1 MRLNTR
7 LNFNRWMPAF
17 FIVPVV
23 LGLFCLNYIPSF
35 YAFYLS
41 FQHWNLLESPQWV
54 GLENYHQLLASPAFF
69 QTIRQT
75 AWYVGGVVIFELLFS
90 LVIATALHRI
100 TKGKRLF
107 QVLAFLP
114 YVTPAMAA
122 SLIFMWIFQPE
133 QGLLNSSLQAV
144 GLLKSPIAWLFTPNT
159 ALVAVMSLEVWKA
172 TGYNMLLILG
182 ALQALPQHID
192 EAAILDGASG
202 LRKWWWVTLPQL
214 MPTVVLVGM
223 MTTIHALQAF
233 DAIYLL
239 TQGGPNRATT
249 VLAYAL
255 YETAFQRF
263 EIGQATALGFII
275 FTIIAIL
282 TLMQWRLTQ
291 QKQPSLDKV

>member
-1 MRLNTR
+1 
-7 LNFNRWMPAF
+7 
-17 FIVPVV
+17 
-23 LGLFCLNYIPSF
+23 
-35 YAFYLS
+35 
-41 FQHWNLLESPQWV
+41 
-54 GLENYHQLLASPAFF
+54 
-69 QTIRQT
+69 
-75 AWYVGGVVIFELLFS
+75 
-90 LVIATALHRI
+90 
-100 TKGKRLF
+100 
-107 QVLAFLP
+107 VLAFLP

-192 EAAILDGASG
+192 EAATLDGASG
-202 LRKWWWVTLPQL
+202 VRKWWWVTLPQL
-214 MPTVVLVGM
+214 MPTLLLVGM

-275 FTIIAIL
+275 FTIIAVL
-282 TLMQWRLTQ
+282 TLMQWKLTQ
-291 QKQPSLDKV
+291 RKQATWDKV

>member
-1 MRLNTR
+1 MRRKPR
-7 LNFNRWMPAF
+7 LNFNRWAPALF
-17 FIVPVV
+17 VLPVV
-23 LGLFCLNYIPSF
+23 VGLFCLNYIPSF

-41 FQHWNLLESPQWV
+41 FQQWNLLEAPQWV
-54 GLENYHQLLASPAFF
+54 GLENYQHLLASPAFV

-100 TKGKRLF
+100 TRGKRLF

-144 GLLKSPIAWLFTPNT
+144 GVLKSPIAWLFAPHT
-159 ALVAVMSLEVWKA
+159 ALMAVISLEVWKA

-182 ALQALPQHID
+182 ALQALPQHLD
-192 EAAILDGASG
+192 EAASLDGASG

-214 MPTVVLVGM
+214 MPTVLLVAM

-263 EIGQATALGFII
+263 ELGQATALGVVI
-275 FTIIAIL
+275 FTIIAVL
-282 TLMQWRLTQ
+282 TALQWRL
-291 QKQPSLDKV
+291 SGRSSA

>member
-1 MRLNTR
+1 MRLNAR

-23 LGLFCLNYIPSF
+23 LGLVCLNYIPSF

-41 FQHWNLLESPQWV
+41 FQHWNLLEAPQWV

-100 TKGKRLF
+100 TRGKRIF

-192 EAAILDGASG
+192 EAATLDGASG

-263 EIGQATALGFII
+263 EIGHATALGFII
-275 FTIIAIL
+275 FLIIAVL
-282 TLMQWRLTQ
+282 TLMQWTLTQ
-291 QKQPSLDKV
+291 RKPL